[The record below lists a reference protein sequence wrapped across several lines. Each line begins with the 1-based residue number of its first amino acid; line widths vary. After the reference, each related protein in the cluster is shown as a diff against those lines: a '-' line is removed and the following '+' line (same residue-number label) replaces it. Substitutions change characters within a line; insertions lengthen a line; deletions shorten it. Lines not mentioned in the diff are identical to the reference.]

1 MDYDWWMHSHENS
14 RPKEEGDHVAFKGIN
29 QKGKRRQGT
38 CLLLLLLYAFCFPLS
53 STSSK
58 CSNHHVPPSPA
69 LLLVERGSYFNLYE
83 DGFDDVQGY
92 TSYALL
98 V

>member
-1 MDYDWWMHSHENS
+1 MCILDQVMDYDWWMHSHEDS
-14 RPKEEGDHVAFKGIN
+14 SQKEEGDQVAFKGIN

-58 CSNHHVPPSPA
+58 CSNHHVPPSHA
-69 LLLVERGSYFNLYE
+69 LLFLNYLQKQ
-83 DGFDDVQGY
+83 DKQGL
-92 TSYALL
+92 ACWFKLI
-98 V
+98 